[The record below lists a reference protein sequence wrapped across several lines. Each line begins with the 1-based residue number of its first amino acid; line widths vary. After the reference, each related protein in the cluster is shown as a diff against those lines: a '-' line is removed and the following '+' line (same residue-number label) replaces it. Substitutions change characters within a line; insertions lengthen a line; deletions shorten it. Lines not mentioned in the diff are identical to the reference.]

1 MDVRLPDGT
10 IVRNVPD
17 GMSKADL
24 TAKLASNGYDIGK
37 LSAPPST
44 DLSSQ
49 IHAADS
55 ANAGLPGFD
64 NAGSSIVA
72 TQPAAD
78 NSSLLDKVTGGIEAG
93 RALVT
98 SGILGGLGQAGGTIG
113 GLASSI
119 ASGTYG
125 TAEGARNV
133 EQHAAD
139 ATAALSKYAYQPKTA
154 KGAEYTQRAGDA
166 MESSGIVGI
175 PIPELEALSRAAS
188 SSRAAIGGLARANAA
203 AADAADAAARAGHP
217 PLLPPPADIPAAAP
231 VNYDVPA
238 YLRRGT
244 DPTALPVPPADALPA
259 LPPAT
264 PAAPQTALEAY
275 ASQPA
280 AAPYGALNEPVP
292 LPASAPQTALDQFA
306 AAQQGAA
313 PAVHPLANEMRLPE
327 TAIAPAPVA
336 APTPPADALI
346 AQMADTSDIQ
356 AVLDQYGIKL
366 PGKEAPVSGAA
377 PSAAAGGAGEP
388 PLPPPPEMAFD
399 HTGPLDPT
407 QRQQVLGNVGVT
419 RMRKSAIDANEA
431 AAATDYQ
438 LSKYTSEPAGMAALD
453 QFAHERDAL
462 AAHVQGMIDRTG
474 AVSGLDESALQ
485 AKGQDIAAPYD
496 AAREYFENAK
506 NSLYDIAN
514 QRAAASKAPV
524 ATGPLDALLADP
536 DFKATLMAKDQHGL
550 LHTIESQYQ
559 RFKALGPDGQMT
571 MTNAERFRKWL
582 NAVWSPDKSHALGQV
597 KVALD
602 EGVFKAAGTD
612 VYQAA
617 RGLHMLEK
625 RVFEDPHGISH
636 LFDSDPYT
644 PINRATPYNKIPDA
658 IINLSPDQFAHIVDT
673 YKNLP
678 PALQPAA
685 QKALAT
691 LRAHYADKF
700 LNAGTATNYGN
711 ARQLWNRG
719 GINNLVRNNSA
730 KLPLVFDAHELAQ
743 LRDLVDAGN
752 ILAVNASYP
761 GASAQAAQALKRGMM
776 SRVAGKATAA
786 IGGGAGALFGP
797 AGAGA
802 GALLGDAV
810 GSKIIDHIG
819 ERKALAEFKKSII
832 DTARATKKSSLN

>member
-1 MDVRLPDGT
+1 MPQTV
-10 IVRNVPD
+10 NVPGVGQLQFPD
-17 GMSKADL
+17 GMSQQEMA
-24 TAKLASNGYDIGK
+24 AAIQRNF
-37 LSAPPST
+37 P
-44 DLSSQ
+44 Q
-49 IHAADS
+49 IHAAADPAMRGVPGYDANGAPVAVS
-55 ANAGLPGFD
+55 AP
-64 NAGSSIVA
+64 
-72 TQPAAD
+72 QAD
-78 NSSLLDKVTGGIEAG
+78 NSSLMDRVTGGIEAG
-93 RALVT
+93 RALVSNT
-98 SGILGGLGQAGGTIG
+98 ILGGIGQVGGTLG
-113 GLASSI
+113 GLAASI
-119 ASGTYG
+119 ASGTFG
-125 TAEGARNV
+125 TPEGERNL
-133 EQHAAD
+133 EQTAGDAA
-139 ATAALSKYAYQPKTA
+139 AALSKYAYQPKTA
-154 KGAEYTQRAGDA
+154 KGAEYTQRAADA
-166 MESSGIVGI
+166 LESSGIAGL
-175 PIPELEALSRAAS
+175 PIPEIDALARGLA
-188 SSRAAIGGLARANAA
+188 SSRAAIGGLARANAGA
-203 AADAADAAARAGHP
+203 LDAADAAAKAGHP
-217 PLLPPPADIPAAAP
+217 PLLPAPEVPAAVP
-231 VNYDVPA
+231 VDYEVPT

-244 DPTALPVPPADALPA
+244 DPAALPVPADTVPE

-264 PAAPQTALEAY
+264 PAAPQSALDAY

-280 AAPYGALNEPVP
+280 AAPYGTLNEPVP
-292 LPASAPQTALDQFA
+292 LPSSTPQTALDQYA
-306 AAQQGAA
+306 ASLPPDMA
-313 PAVHPLANEMRLPE
+313 PAAKLPLARNHIPASIDEALQ
-327 TAIAPAPVA
+327 APQAEVPVSQS
-336 APTPPADALI
+336 PLDAYVSGKPSATDTLI

-366 PGKEAPVSGAA
+366 PGKEAPASGAA
-377 PSAAAGGAGEP
+377 PGTSAGGAGEP
-388 PLPPPPEMAFD
+388 PAVPPPEMTFD
-399 HTGPLDPT
+399 HTGPLDPA

-438 LSKYTSEPAGMAALD
+438 LSKFTSEPAGMAALD

-485 AKGQDIAAPYD
+485 AKGRDIAAPYD

-506 NSLYDIAN
+506 RSLYDIAD
-514 QRAAASKAPV
+514 QRAAASKVPV

-536 DFKATLMAKDQHGL
+536 DFRATLMAKDQQGL

-559 RFKALGPDGQMT
+559 RFKALGPDNQLT

-582 NAVWSPDKSHALGQV
+582 NTAWSADKSHSLGQL
-597 KVALD
+597 KAALD

-625 RVFEDPHGISH
+625 RIFEDPKGISH

-658 IINLSPDQFAHIVDT
+658 IINLSPDQFAHIIDT

-678 PALQPAA
+678 PALQPVA
-685 QKALAT
+685 QKAMAT

-700 LNAGTATNYGN
+700 LNAGTGTAYGN

-719 GINNLVRNNSA
+719 GINQIVRNNSA
-730 KLPLVFDAHELAQ
+730 KLPLVFDAQELAKI
-743 LRDLVDAGN
+743 RDLVDAGN
-752 ILAVNASYP
+752 ILAVNSTYP
-761 GASAQAAQALKRGMM
+761 GASAQAAQALRRGLM

-786 IGGGAGALFGP
+786 IGGGTGAMFGP

-819 ERKALAEFKKSII
+819 ERKALAEFKKGII
-832 DTARATKKSSLN
+832 DTARASKKK